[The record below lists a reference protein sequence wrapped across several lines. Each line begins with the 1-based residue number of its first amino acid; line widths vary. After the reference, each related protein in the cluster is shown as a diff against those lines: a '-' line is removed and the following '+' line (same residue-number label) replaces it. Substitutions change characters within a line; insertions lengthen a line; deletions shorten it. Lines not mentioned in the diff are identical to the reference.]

1 MVRRITRLLR
11 FAIVVLLACACSSGK
26 GGAGGA
32 PPRDGSA
39 ADAPNGGEAGD
50 PNAALCARYAT
61 VPAGAPTPFALVQQ
75 IFDDS
80 CETCHTAGT
89 VLDLSAGNAWPDLV
103 NQPAVPDEACGG
115 TLVVPGNVVAS
126 YLYQKLTV
134 DNPCAGF
141 RMPRTEFGGGALP
154 ACVTD
159 HVAAW
164 IAEGAPPPGGPDG
177 GADASAD

>member
-1 MVRRITRLLR
+1 VVRRITRLSR

-26 GGAGGA
+26 GGGGGV
-32 PPRDGSA
+32 PPRDA
-39 ADAPNGGEAGD
+39 AAEASSEGDVGD
-50 PNAALCARYAT
+50 PNAALCALYAT
-61 VPAGAPTPFALVQQ
+61 VPAGAPTPFALVQK
-75 IFDDS
+75 IFDDN

-89 VLDLSAGNAWPDLV
+89 VLDLTAGHAWPDLV
-103 NQPAVPDEACGG
+103 NQPPVPDEACGG
-115 TLVVPGNVVAS
+115 TLVVPGNVAAS

-141 RMPRTEFGGGALP
+141 RMPRTEFGPGALP

-164 IAEGAPPPGGPDG
+164 IAEGAPPPGAADG
-177 GADASAD
+177 GVDAAGD